1 MISNFT
7 KGRRGHYSEKI
18 IDSILEESLNK
29 PWTAP
34 VSVDTFVLF
43 HEHRKED
50 DMSGQRYTPE
60 FKDEAV
66 KQVLDRGY
74 SVAEVSERLGVTP
87 HSLYKWVNAF

>member
-43 HEHRKED
+43 HGLLRF
-50 DMSGQRYTPE
+50 TPPI
-60 FKDEAV
+60 
-66 KQVLDRGY
+66 
-74 SVAEVSERLGVTP
+74 RLMTCSNVRLTRIADITR
-87 HSLYKWVNAF
+87 HINKRCLYAIHQ